1 MRRLGVLVALS
12 AIVIDQIT
20 KAGAVAALSDGS
32 ISLIGET
39 VAFRLTRNP
48 GAAFSSFQNG
58 GPILGLIAIGMA
70 IIIYRALAATE
81 RRWEAVALGLVM
93 GGAIGNLMDR
103 VFRGDGF
110 LDGAVIDFLDFSF
123 WPTFNIA
130 DSVITVGVVGLLLV
144 SFSASRADEAE

>member
-130 DSVITVGVVGLLLV
+130 DSAITVGVVGLLLV